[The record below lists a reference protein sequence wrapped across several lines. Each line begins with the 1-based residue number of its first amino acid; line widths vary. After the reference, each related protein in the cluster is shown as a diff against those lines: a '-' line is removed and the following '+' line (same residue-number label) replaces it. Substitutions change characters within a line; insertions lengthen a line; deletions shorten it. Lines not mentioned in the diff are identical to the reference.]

1 MHDQCTQPDAIAPLL
16 PSQGDDRR
24 TDVRYALVAPG
35 LVADRTG
42 VHDCIV
48 VDISLGGCMLEGQF
62 HMRNGMEVAVG
73 VDSLM
78 GLLGE
83 IVHAGPGF
91 VGVKFHMVPDRRNDI
106 RTWIAARL
114 KIARV
119 GSDSG
124 TSCLVPEIDRSD
136 LF

>member
-1 MHDQCTQPDAIAPLL
+1 MHDQIAPDPEIKPLVQ
-16 PSQGDDRR
+16 SSADERR

-42 VHDCIV
+42 VHDYIV
-48 VDISLGGCMLEGQF
+48 DDISLGGCMLEGEF

-91 VGVKFHMVPDRRNDI
+91 VGVKFHTSPDRRNDI

-114 KIARV
+114 KIARA
-119 GSDSG
+119 GADPG
-124 TSCLVPEIDRSD
+124 TGA
-136 LF
+136 

>member
-1 MHDQCTQPDAIAPLL
+1 MSDMPIDDATITDQTQHKTGAE
-16 PSQGDDRR
+16 RR

-42 VHDCIV
+42 VHDCTV

-91 VGVKFHMVPDRRNDI
+91 VGVKFHAQPDRRNDI
-106 RTWIAARL
+106 RAWIAARL
-114 KIARV
+114 KIARASGNT
-119 GSDSG
+119 GSG
-124 TSCLVPEIDRSD
+124 G
-136 LF
+136 

>member
-1 MHDQCTQPDAIAPLL
+1 MNEQIICPPEITPLAQ
-16 PSQGDDRR
+16 SSADERR

-48 VDISLGGCMLEGQF
+48 VDISLGGCMLEGEF
-62 HMRNGMEVAVG
+62 HMRNGLEVAVG

-91 VGVKFHMVPDRRNDI
+91 VGVKFHMVPDRRSDI
-106 RTWIAARL
+106 RAWISARL
-114 KIARV
+114 KIARA
-119 GSDSG
+119 GSEG
-124 TSCLVPEIDRSD
+124 
-136 LF
+136 